1 MKRSRILLGDD
12 HVLILDGFRSLLE
25 REHEIV
31 GEATDGR
38 SLVETAVRLKP
49 DLVILDITMPL
60 LNGIEAARQIKK
72 ELPRMKL
79 VFVTMHANPMF
90 LREAAAVGAS
100 GFVLKSSAR
109 KDLLLAVDRV
119 LDGQAYVTPGFGG
132 EATDLLPRHRELPL
146 PAFRGL
152 TAREREVLQL
162 IAEGRSVKEMATI
175 LGVSVKTIAFHK
187 LNIKDKLGIR
197 TTAELTKEAI
207 REGLTGEN

>member
-1 MKRSRILLGDD
+1 MKRARIVLGDD
-12 HVLILDGFRSLLE
+12 HPLILSGFRSLLE
-25 REHEIV
+25 QGYEIV

-38 SLVETAVRLKP
+38 SLVEAVSRLKP

-60 LNGIEAARQIKK
+60 LNGIEAARQIRK
-72 ELPRMKL
+72 ELPRVKL

-109 KDLLLAVDRV
+109 KDLLLAVERV

-132 EATDLLPRHRELPL
+132 EALDLLPRKRELP
-146 PAFRGL
+146 PSAFHGL

-162 IAEGRSVKEMATI
+162 IAEGRTM
-175 LGVSVKTIAFHK
+175 
-187 LNIKDKLGIR
+187 
-197 TTAELTKEAI
+197 
-207 REGLTGEN
+207 